1 MGSRIKNF
9 IIIGVHWKMSFL
21 GGGCKKPI
29 YKGNCLKR
37 GGRLGGRVV
46 FWGEINASMDSMKQ
60 NKKHCQAIGKNVGE
74 NSLETLK

>member
-1 MGSRIKNF
+1 
-9 IIIGVHWKMSFL
+9 MSFL

-37 GGRLGGRVV
+37 WGSLGGRVV
-46 FWGEINASMDSMKQ
+46 FWGEINASMDSMKK
-60 NKKHCQAIGKNVGE
+60 NKKHCQVIGKNVGK